1 MVGGECVKELL
12 FGEGFW
18 RIIGELFLELLGPE
32 ENCFVVVVVVAVA
45 DITGD
50 FGLVLSNSVCDR
62 GGGDS
67 LGDRILIAA
76 SSRVNG
82 NAGEGDRLETGDCTG
97 SKRTGEINFSL
108 EEEFVGSSVSFGG
121 STGNA
126 ISKTDSSFFSN
137 LTFIGLITFFPNV
150 SLAFAANPLCKRFNV
165 FNSLI
170 FSSSSCLGSS
180 SAISP
185 SSSLEDLKLTR
196 GVIICI
202 FLPFDIDRDFCLT
215 SRSLFCSRF
224 FLSSN
229 ISL

>member
-1 MVGGECVKELL
+1 MVLL
-12 FGEGFW
+12 E
-18 RIIGELFLELLGPE
+18 PE
-32 ENCFVVVVVVAVA
+32 ENCFIVVVVGVIDIVAIVVE
-45 DITGD
+45 ITGD
-50 FGLVLSNSVCDR
+50 LGVVLSNGVCDK

-67 LGDRILIAA
+67 LGDLILIAA

-82 NAGEGDRLETGDCTG
+82 NAGEGDRLETGDCTTG
-97 SKRTGEINFSL
+97 SKCTGEINFSL
-108 EEEFVGSSVSFGG
+108 EEEEEEELVGSSICFGG

-126 ISKTDSSFFSN
+126 MSKIDSSFFSN
-137 LTFIGLITFFPNV
+137 LTLTGLITFFPNV
-150 SLAFAANPLCKRFNV
+150 SLALAANPHCKRFNV

-180 SAISP
+180 STISP

-196 GVIICI
+196 GVIICCN
-202 FLPFDIDRDFCLT
+202 FLLFDIDRDFGLL
-215 SRSLFCSRF
+215 SRSLFCCSRF